1 MNGKISNFAQVA
13 SLRRY
18 TLTEGRGRGLD
29 VIDCDTG
36 KLRFLLNVS
45 KALDVMQ
52 VYHGGQN
59 VSFLSKNAFTAA
71 ELPFIRR
78 FEGGMV
84 YTCGLDSAGRREGY
98 ELHGS
103 LHNTPA
109 EILRA
114 ECGEKGIVV
123 EAVIRDT
130 ALFGRNLV
138 LRRRITAGIGAE
150 TLTIEDT
157 VVNEGYTD
165 TEYCILYHINVGYP
179 LLDEGARI
187 VADVEEA
194 YPCGEWSESKKNEM
208 LDVTAPVAGE
218 EETCYYLK
226 LKKPQIAL
234 ENKAAGKRVTVCYG
248 EDTLPCFLMWKSMA
262 SGDYAV
268 GLEPCT
274 SRIGSELDPKI
285 IGAGERISFRVTVGV
300 ENV

>member
-1 MNGKISNFAQVA
+1 MSGKISNFAQMA
-13 SLRRY
+13 SVRRY

-52 VYHGGQN
+52 AYHCGQN

-109 EILRA
+109 EILRT
-114 ECGEKGIVV
+114 ECSEEGIVV

-130 ALFGRNLV
+130 ALFGRNLA

-194 YPCGEWSESKKNEM
+194 YPCGEWSEREKDKM
-208 LDVTAPVAGE
+208 LSVKAPVAGE

-226 LKKPQIAL
+226 LRKPQVSL
-234 ENKAAGKRVTVCYG
+234 ESPSAGKRVTVCYD
-248 EDTLPCFLMWKSMA
+248 EKSLPCFLMWKSMA

-274 SRIGSELDPKI
+274 SRIGSELEPKI
-285 IGAGERISFRVTVGV
+285 IGAGERVGFRVCIGV
-300 ENV
+300 SAL

>member
-114 ECGEKGIVV
+114 ECGEAGIVV

-138 LRRRITAGIGAE
+138 FKRRITTPYGSE
-150 TLTIEDT
+150 TLYINDTI
-157 VVNEGYTD
+157 VNEGYQEGD
-165 TEYCILYHINVGYP
+165 YCVLYHINLGYP
-179 LLDEGARI
+179 LLDAGAVIEGEITERFPCTELAKNTVDKALI
-187 VADVEEA
+187 IEEA
-194 YPCGEWSESKKNEM
+194 DYP
-208 LDVTAPVAGE
+208 D
-218 EETCYYLK
+218 ETCYYLTVGK
-226 LKKPQIAL
+226 PEISLINKQKGKKF
-234 ENKAAGKRVTVCYG
+234 TVCYSK
-248 EDTLPCFLMWKSMA
+248 DTLPEFLMWKSMVA
-262 SGDYAV
+262 GDYAL
-268 GLEPCT
+268 GLEPLT
-274 SRIGSELDPKI
+274 TRLGKFFQYKHIP
-285 IGAGERISFRVTVGV
+285 AGESV
-300 ENV
+300 EFSLSLSVNEI